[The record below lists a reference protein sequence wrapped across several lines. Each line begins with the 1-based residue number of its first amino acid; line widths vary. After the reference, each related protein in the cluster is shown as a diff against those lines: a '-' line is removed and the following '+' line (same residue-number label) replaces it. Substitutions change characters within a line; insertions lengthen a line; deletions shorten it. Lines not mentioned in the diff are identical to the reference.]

1 MMLPITNYK
10 NEIINAV
17 REHSVT
23 IVSAETGAGKST
35 QIPQY
40 LAEYF
45 DQIIVT
51 EPRIMAAKTLA
62 KRVAEEMGVTLGKEI
77 GYRTAYDSCVSSN
90 SKIVYCTD
98 GLQLI
103 RTIFGKNNEKEN
115 VLIIDEVHEWNLNIE
130 TLIAW
135 CKFMRETWNTKV
147 VIMSATIDTAQL
159 EDFFGK
165 DVAVLSVPGSLYDV
179 TMEERP
185 SYKMIDTIVENIREN
200 KNILVFVPGKKEI
213 NSVIE
218 NLKEE
223 NATVLP
229 LHGEMD
235 WEEQKKCFF
244 NYCNPKVIVATN
256 VAQTSITIPDI
267 DVVVDTGEARI
278 SEARNG
284 IQGLFLKNISCS
296 DIMQRRGRAG
306 RTKNGK
312 YFLCSD
318 YSLKN
323 REEYS
328 VPEIQRSIL
337 DRVVL
342 QLAEID
348 LDAEKLEFYHQPKME
363 AIVNAKKELNAI
375 GALCNN
381 KVTELG
387 HKIVKIPVSVQLAR
401 MIVEAEKYGVTE
413 QVMIIAAIIE
423 MGGLLSKEGSYL
435 YFTHES
441 KSDLLAELDVWNTIN
456 KMGYI
461 DFKNLG
467 IKKKTFFKIKEHIQ
481 KLKESVYGIVEIT
494 NNDDREAVVKSC
506 LCGLVS
512 HIYVKN
518 YDRYRSEDGIEVQ
531 LDRNSCLSN
540 YPNLI
545 VGIPKTIEGKNRYGR
560 RCDLNLVSFASQI
573 DLNTL
578 FELVPNSIVEEK
590 RLRYS
595 RNIDAVEITIKRSF
609 AGILVDTEIKY
620 DNAHPEYSK
629 LKAEYEEELKWS
641 NDSVTHNSANQQE
654 VVVIDGRQFKVHYS
668 FFDKG
673 GVVYIDNETLFT
685 TNIKELYL
693 DSGEK
698 VHFCSDPLIRRK
710 ETNIVALKN
719 AVEMKRLN
727 RIRERKRQEYEA
739 LKINSINDVIKN
751 SSRIGKVE
759 LTMNNG
765 GYGDEPIYSYGC
777 IALRKNMVTFKLV
790 DDEKIANSN
799 TLEALQYLFFK
810 EIEKKYGESKFS
822 HQKGKKKKILTESER
837 EAKKEFDSLVREL
850 LLNLTIENAL
860 ENLEFLEEYYQELMK

>member
-1 MMLPITNYK
+1 
-10 NEIINAV
+10 
-17 REHSVT
+17 
-23 IVSAETGAGKST
+23 
-35 QIPQY
+35 
-40 LAEYF
+40 
-45 DQIIVT
+45 
-51 EPRIMAAKTLA
+51 
-62 KRVAEEMGVTLGKEI
+62 
-77 GYRTAYDSCVSSN
+77 
-90 SKIVYCTD
+90 
-98 GLQLI
+98 
-103 RTIFGKNNEKEN
+103 
-115 VLIIDEVHEWNLNIE
+115 
-130 TLIAW
+130 
-135 CKFMRETWNTKV
+135 
-147 VIMSATIDTAQL
+147 
-159 EDFFGK
+159 
-165 DVAVLSVPGSLYDV
+165 
-179 TMEERP
+179 
-185 SYKMIDTIVENIREN
+185 
-200 KNILVFVPGKKEI
+200 
-213 NSVIE
+213 
-218 NLKEE
+218 
-223 NATVLP
+223 
-229 LHGEMD
+229 
-235 WEEQKKCFF
+235 
-244 NYCNPKVIVATN
+244 
-256 VAQTSITIPDI
+256 
-267 DVVVDTGEARI
+267 
-278 SEARNG
+278 
-284 IQGLFLKNISCS
+284 
-296 DIMQRRGRAG
+296 
-306 RTKNGK
+306 
-312 YFLCSD
+312 
-318 YSLKN
+318 
-323 REEYS
+323 
-328 VPEIQRSIL
+328 
-337 DRVVL
+337 
-342 QLAEID
+342 
-348 LDAEKLEFYHQPKME
+348 ME

-595 RNIDAVEITIKRSF
+595 RSIDAVEITIKRSF

-727 RIRERKRQEYEA
+727 RIR
-739 LKINSINDVIKN
+739 
-751 SSRIGKVE
+751 
-759 LTMNNG
+759 
-765 GYGDEPIYSYGC
+765 
-777 IALRKNMVTFKLV
+777 
-790 DDEKIANSN
+790 
-799 TLEALQYLFFK
+799 
-810 EIEKKYGESKFS
+810 
-822 HQKGKKKKILTESER
+822 
-837 EAKKEFDSLVREL
+837 
-850 LLNLTIENAL
+850 
-860 ENLEFLEEYYQELMK
+860 